1 MIERFFGKMRCTN
14 CGSYVPDGK
23 RFCADCGA
31 PVNDPE
37 ETRLART
44 NAGAVVSERGG
55 NFPASNREAGE
66 VEQTIFVAR
75 PTGLFVGMGYVAA
88 AAGAILLTVLLSM
101 VPQIPWFVIIPL
113 ALALFLIPAY
123 YHLRRNM
130 IQYTLTDSSIQIDQ
144 GLLSR
149 TTRNIPLRTIQD
161 VVVQASIPQ
170 RMLGYGNII
179 IDNASEVGGEVVLQ
193 NIHDPRG
200 HADMLLRELRRW
212 H

>member
-1 MIERFFGKMRCTN
+1 MRCTN
-14 CGSYVPDGK
+14 CGAYVPDGK

-31 PVNDPE
+31 PVVDPE
-37 ETRLART
+37 ETHLARSQSGT
-44 NAGAVVSERGG
+44 LARNSQP
-55 NFPASNREAGE
+55 NYPARNVESGE

-75 PTGLFVGMGYVAA
+75 PTALFVGIGYLAA
-88 AAGAILLTVLLSM
+88 AAGAILLTILLSM
-101 VPQIPWFVIIPL
+101 IPQVAWFVIIPL

-161 VVVQASIPQ
+161 VVVQASVPQ
-170 RMLGYGNII
+170 RIMGYGNII
-179 IDNASEVGGEVVLQ
+179 IDNASEQGGEVVLQ

-212 H
+212 R